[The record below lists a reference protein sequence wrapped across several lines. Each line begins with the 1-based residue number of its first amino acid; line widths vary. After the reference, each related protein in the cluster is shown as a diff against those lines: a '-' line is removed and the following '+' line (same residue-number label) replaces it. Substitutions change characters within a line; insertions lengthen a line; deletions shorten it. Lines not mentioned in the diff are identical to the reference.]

1 MNLGGRG
8 MIKTK
13 EFYGGG
19 VARIDEQITEFLQEG
34 KRQLI
39 DIKLIGVNNTFTTQ
53 CDYVALLI
61 YREESK

>member
-1 MNLGGRG
+1 

-19 VARIDEQITEFLQEG
+19 LASVDEQINEFLQEG
-34 KRQLI
+34 KRQFI
-39 DIKLIGVNNTFTTQ
+39 DIKLTGVNNTFTTQ

-61 YREESK
+61 YREESE